1 MRYKPIESRSD
12 ALDRIAG
19 LGYDE
24 FSIVSYEE
32 NWQREQGEP
41 DIEITRD
48 AEYAVDRFL
57 TLCGRAVCVE
67 LRGIQPGG
75 SETAPLHWG
84 DRPGSERGREYIE
97 WSKPEQGRIPSRVPA
112 AGGADAAPEAAPGG
126 FCLRSDGGE
135 DAFVQMLKERTQEL
149 RHLRLQL
156 AQARADSPKPR
167 PWESELPPLFSAV
180 LEKDGRTTPAGG
192 AIPCPAVGGRNVVG
206 DHHGTLL
213 PRRVRSGR
221 LYLSHRAGRPAFRGA
236 AAGRRVPSAPQHR
249 LSGLLCRIS
258 ERLHLKKGEKRYVS
272 SRSWRQVCLR
282 QQAV

>member
-75 SETAPLHWG
+75 SETALCIGGTAPDL
-84 DRPGSERGREYIE
+84 REE
-97 WSKPEQGRIPSRVPA
+97 
-112 AGGADAAPEAAPGG
+112 
-126 FCLRSDGGE
+126 GE
-135 DAFVQMLKERTQEL
+135 
-149 RHLRLQL
+149 
-156 AQARADSPKPR
+156 
-167 PWESELPPLFSAV
+167 
-180 LEKDGRTTPAGG
+180 
-192 AIPCPAVGGRNVVG
+192 
-206 DHHGTLL
+206 
-213 PRRVRSGR
+213 
-221 LYLSHRAGRPAFRGA
+221 
-236 AAGRRVPSAPQHR
+236 
-249 LSGLLCRIS
+249 
-258 ERLHLKKGEKRYVS
+258 
-272 SRSWRQVCLR
+272 
-282 QQAV
+282 

>member
-67 LRGIQPGG
+67 LHGIQPGG
-75 SETAPLHWG
+75 SETALCIGGTAPDL
-84 DRPGSERGREYIE
+84 SEEGEYIE
-97 WSKPEQGRIPSRVPA
+97 WSKPEQEQDSQPRASGRWR
-112 AGGADAAPEAAPGG
+112 ADAAPEAAPGG
-126 FCLRSDGGE
+126 FCRRSDGGE

-149 RHLRLQL
+149 RHLRFQL

-180 LEKDGRTTPAGG
+180 LEKTDA
-192 AIPCPAVGGRNVVG
+192 
-206 DHHGTLL
+206 
-213 PRRVRSGR
+213 
-221 LYLSHRAGRPAFRGA
+221 
-236 AAGRRVPSAPQHR
+236 Q
-249 LSGLLCRIS
+249 
-258 ERLHLKKGEKRYVS
+258 
-272 SRSWRQVCLR
+272 LR
-282 QQAV
+282 

>member
-1 MRYKPIESRSD
+1 MRYKPIESRND

-19 LGYDE
+19 LGYGE

-48 AEYAVDRFL
+48 VEYAVDRFF

-75 SETAPLHWG
+75 SETALCIGGTAPDL
-84 DRPGSERGREYIE
+84 SEEGEYIE
-97 WSKPEQGRIPSRVPA
+97 WSKPEQEQDSQPRASGRWR
-112 AGGADAAPEAAPGG
+112 ADAAPEAAPGG
-126 FCLRSDGGE
+126 FCRRSDGGE

-180 LEKDGRTTPAGG
+180 LEKTDAQLRQEARFHVQRSEDGMSWETVTEHCCLGG
-192 AIPCPAVGGRNVVG
+192 CDLGAYTFPTERDALLFAALLQAASYRPPHNIACPACY
-206 DHHGTLL
+206 DE
-213 PRRVRSGR
+213 
-221 LYLSHRAGRPAFRGA
+221 Y
-236 AAGRRVPSAPQHR
+236 QKD
-249 LSGLLCRIS
+249 CI
-258 ERLHLKKGEKRYVS
+258 
-272 SRSWRQVCLR
+272 
-282 QQAV
+282 